1 MASPAELRNTAI
13 PDARFALSVMTLEN
27 YLFHPPAIRHEG
39 TMRILFSCLIG
50 LLLAACQ
57 PASQGSADP
66 LSGTDHRDGFLSLH
80 VNDGTGQVLVTLP
93 EPDEDG
99 IALEAIHTARLTAG
113 LGSNPVGLDRGW
125 GDGGKVVI
133 FRQRGNRVVLEQPN
147 LRYRANPDN
156 PLEARAVAES
166 FAPSFLASFDIVS
179 RADGLVIDMTDFL
192 TSDVLGLQQYLSDA
206 GQGTFSLKSDRTLID
221 TDNVFSFPD
230 NAEFDVFFTL
240 ETSDPGREVATTAA
254 NGKTATLIQHHSFV
268 RLPDDGYE
276 MRLSDPRVA
285 AIEQVHYDYSAPL
298 SAPIETRVAR
308 RYRLQKDADGNTINP
323 IVVYIDGGAPEPIRS
338 ALVEGAAWWG
348 EAFAEAGFPDG
359 YRVEI
364 LPDDIHP
371 LDVRYTVVQWVHRQ
385 TRGWSYGG
393 GVSDPRTGEML
404 KGHINL
410 GSLRVRQDRM
420 IFEGLLGA
428 EKTDSGVFE
437 DPVQLAL
444 MRIRQLSAHEVG
456 HALGF
461 MHNFAGSSDDK
472 ASVMDYPAMD
482 IRVLNGELDASNAY
496 GVGIGDWDIFTT
508 KWLYGDYSEAER
520 DALIREAYG
529 SGLSYV
535 ADADGRGAGTGH
547 PDGSVWDNGTD
558 AVATLNEVMEV
569 RQIALE
575 RFGPD
580 SLPTNSEGGWTQS
593 DLNAAIVPIYLY
605 HRYQT
610 AAAAK
615 SIGGMR
621 FDYGRAGDAMAG
633 EIVDP
638 ATQRAALSAV
648 LATLDPEALDIPDSV
663 LERLTPRLG
672 SFSFADSDRELFRN
686 TASPAFDVVAAADTA
701 ADLTFNVLLH
711 PQRLSR
717 LVEFHRRDSANPGI
731 DELMVRTRNTVMGY
745 STEGRTGEIAHAV
758 RARLAYSLAELA
770 AGEHP
775 PAVRAASETTLDR
788 MRDTLS
794 VSDDR
799 RDRWL
804 ADEITRLQSAD
815 RPLSEIIPEA
825 KALPPGSPIGGY

>member
-1 MASPAELRNTAI
+1 
-13 PDARFALSVMTLEN
+13 
-27 YLFHPPAIRHEG
+27 
-39 TMRILFSCLIG
+39 MRILIIGFFSLI
-50 LLLAACQ
+50 LVACQ
-57 PASQGSADP
+57 PAPSGSSDP
-66 LSGTDHRDGFLSLH
+66 LAGTDHRDGFLALH
-80 VNDGTGQVLVTLP
+80 VNDATGQVLATLP
-93 EPDEDG
+93 TPGDDG
-99 IALEAIHTARLTAG
+99 IALQAIHTARLTAG

-133 FRQRGNRVVLEQPN
+133 FRQRGDRIVLEQPN
-147 LRYRANPDN
+147 LRYRASPDN
-156 PLEARAVAES
+156 PLEERAVAES
-166 FAPSFLASFDIVS
+166 FAPSFLASFDIIDRS
-179 RADGLVIDMTDFL
+179 DGLLIDMTGFL

-206 GQGTFSLKSDRTLID
+206 GQGNFALKADRTLID

-254 NGKTATLIQHHSFV
+254 NGRTATLIQHHSFV
-268 RLPDDGYE
+268 RLPDDGYSV
-276 MRLSDPRVA
+276 LQSDPRIA

-298 SAPIETRVAR
+298 SAPIETRLAR

-323 IVVYIDGGAPEPIRS
+323 IIVYIDGGAPEPIRS

-359 YRVEI
+359 YSVEI

-428 EKTDSGVFE
+428 DKTDSGDPD

-482 IRVLNGELDASNAY
+482 VRIVDGSLDVTNAY

-508 KWLYGDYSEAER
+508 KWLYGDYTDAER
-520 DALIREAYG
+520 EALIREAYG

-535 ADADGRGAGTGH
+535 ADADGRSAGTGH
-547 PDGSVWDNGTD
+547 PDGSVWDNGSD
-558 AVATLNEVMEV
+558 AVATLREVMAV
-569 RQIALE
+569 RRIALD

-580 SLPTNSEGGWTQS
+580 NLPDGWNQS
-593 DLNAAIVPIYLY
+593 DLNAALVPIYLY

-621 FDYGRAGDAMAG
+621 FDYGPNGAAIAAD
-633 EIVDP
+633 IVSP
-638 ATQRAALSAV
+638 ARQRAALSAV

-663 LERLTPRLG
+663 LARLTPRLG
-672 SFSFADSDRELFRN
+672 SFSFADSDRELFRQ
-686 TASPAFDVVAAADTA
+686 TASPAFDVTAAADTA
-701 ADLTFNVLLH
+701 ADLTFDVLLDAR
-711 PQRLSR
+711 RLAR
-717 LVEFHRRDSANPGI
+717 IAEFHRRDAANPGL
-731 DELMVRTRNTVMGY
+731 DELMAQTRTTVMGF
-745 STEGRTGEIAHAV
+745 SRDGRQADIANTV
-758 RARLAYSLAELA
+758 RARFAYALADLA

-775 PAVRAASETTLDR
+775 PIIRAAAEETLGR
-788 MRDTLS
+788 MQLEASLS
-794 VSDDR
+794 GTVF
-799 RDRWL
+799 DRWL
-804 ADEITRLQSAD
+804 TREIERLLDAERD
-815 RPLSEIIPEA
+815 VAALIPDPQT
-825 KALPPGSPIGGY
+825 LPPGSPIGQDGLH